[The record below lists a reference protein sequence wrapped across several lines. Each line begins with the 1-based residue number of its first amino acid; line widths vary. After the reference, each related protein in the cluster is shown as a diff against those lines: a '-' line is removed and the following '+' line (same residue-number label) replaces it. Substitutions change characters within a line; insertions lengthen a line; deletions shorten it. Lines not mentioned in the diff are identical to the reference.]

1 MKPSGGTKM
10 VGAVLFVLLLAEPAS
25 ASPSC
30 SCLGVSASEAFLQSG
45 LVFAGTVIDRLEP
58 PPRYQEYNGDTIA
71 VISGGDMVRWRFKAS
86 EGWKGE
92 AVEILAVYSPRDG
105 AACGTG
111 FEIGK
116 HYLVYAGLSSG
127 DFWPAWP
134 ESTVFPVWT
143 TYLCS
148 RTREL
153 EHAAADLEFLGDP
166 LWIMPPPETIALHQ
180 NRPNPFNP
188 ETRIELEL
196 SQNARAVLHIYDGS
210 GRRVRTL
217 LDRDLPAG
225 VHGVSWDGR
234 DDSGQILASGVY
246 FYELRAGAF
255 VAGRRMVLLR

>member
-1 MKPSGGTKM
+1 MTPSGALKT
-10 VGAVLFVLLLAEPAS
+10 VGAVVFVLLLAGPAS

-30 SCLGVSASEAFLQSG
+30 SCIGLSPSEAFEQSA
-45 LVFAGTVIDRLEP
+45 LVFVGTVIDRLEP
-58 PPRYQEYNGDTIA
+58 PPRYMEYNGDTVA
-71 VISGGDMVRWRFKAS
+71 VISGGDMIRWRLEAS
-86 EGWKGE
+86 EGWKGDAAE
-92 AVEILAVYSPRDG
+92 VLAVHSPRDG

-111 FEIGK
+111 FEIGRR
-116 HYLVYAGLSSG
+116 YLVYAGSSSG
-127 DFWPAWP
+127 DSWRDWPGG
-134 ESTVFPVWT
+134 TVFPVWT

-148 RTREL
+148 RTRAL
-153 EHAAADLEFLGDP
+153 EHAAEDLEFLGEP
-166 LWIMPPPETIALHQ
+166 LWTVPPPQAIALRQ

-196 SQNARAVLHIYDGS
+196 PQSARAVLHVYDGN

-246 FYELRAGAF
+246 FYELRAGTI
-255 VAGRRMVLLR
+255 VAGRRMVMLR